1 MSFLPLCCSQKKV
14 FWKRSQAPS
23 PHTMKVSRVE
33 CWTPLTFI
41 VSTLFVHTFFKISSF
56 VFHRRKKYRTWGWF
70 FFFLIIVSSAVLEEM
85 QLSVQ
90 LYSDTTSKS
99 FNMSKNIDWY
109 KLDSQLFSGICL
121 CTTYSCMC
129 FWVLVIWLQWIHV
142 DMLQRQGQFYEA
154 GLTEHL
160 SVLVSGRC
168 SSGKRQAGFDG
179 IIWPLL
185 SGLTVSWAGFS
196 SLLFITSLQY

>member
-1 MSFLPLCCSQKKV
+1 MLDPIDFHCFNSFCPYVLQNIFFCVSQKKEI
-14 FWKRSQAPS
+14 QNN
-23 PHTMKVSRVE
+23 MRV
-33 CWTPLTFI
+33 I
-41 VSTLFVHTFFKISSF
+41 
-56 VFHRRKKYRTWGWF
+56 
-70 FFFLIIVSSAVLEEM
+70 FFLFFIIVSSAVLEEM

-160 SVLVSGRC
+160 SVLLSALSSTDAAAQVKGRLGLMGSYGRSYLASLSAGLVSV
-168 SSGKRQAGFDG
+168 
-179 IIWPLL
+179 L
-185 SGLTVSWAGFS
+185 S
-196 SLLFITSLQY
+196 SLLPPYNIKGKWTPVWLSPQ